1 MEKKRNKSL
10 GASVLLLIVLL
21 IVFWAAGFFAK
32 NSNVIFPKLDKA
44 AITYLEEGH
53 DTYLFDKE
61 QVLMTYLSKEYPGK
75 EFETNLKEEKENVLY
90 YEVKAQGEDPFE
102 VKLKEKEIILK
113 DKKVNIWTVIK

>member
-10 GASVLLLIVLL
+10 GVSVLLLIVLL

-44 AITYLEEGH
+44 AITSLEEGH
-53 DTYLFDKE
+53 NIYMFDKE
-61 QVLMTYLSKEYPGK
+61 QVLMTYLSNEYPDK
-75 EFETNLKEEKENVLY
+75 KFETNLKEEKEGISY
-90 YEVKAQGEDPFE
+90 YEVKASGEEPFE

-113 DKKVNIWTVIK
+113 NEKVNIWTVIK

>member
-10 GASVLLLIVLL
+10 GGSILLLIVLL

-44 AITYLEEGH
+44 AITSLEEGH
-53 DTYLFDKE
+53 NIYMFDKE
-61 QVLMTYLSKEYPGK
+61 QVLMTYLSNEYPDK
-75 EFETNLKEEKENVLY
+75 KFETNLKEEKDGISY
-90 YEVKAQGEDPFE
+90 YEVKISGEDPFE

-113 DKKVNIWTVIK
+113 NEKVNIWTVIK